1 MGFLKPYGEH
11 VYGIMRI
18 VVGFLFLCHGLG
30 KILGVLGGTAVS
42 FPGLM
47 WFAGI
52 IELVGGAMVCVGLFT
67 GWAAL
72 ICSGQMAVAYFMAHQ
87 PNALFPIQNKGE
99 LAVLYSWVFLLIAT
113 RGSGMFSLDGFL
125 GGGSSDA

>member
-1 MGFLKPYGEH
+1 MKPDPKE
-11 VYGIMRI
+11 I
-18 VVGFLFLCHGLG
+18 
-30 KILGVLGGTAVS
+30 
-42 FPGLM
+42 
-47 WFAGI
+47 AGI

-67 GWAAL
+67 GWAAF

-99 LAVLYSWVFLLIAT
+99 LAALYSLVFLLIAT

>member
-30 KILGVLGGTAVS
+30 KILGVLGGSAAALPS
-42 FPGLM
+42 LM

-67 GWAAL
+67 GWAAF

-99 LAVLYSWVFLLIAT
+99 LAALYSWVFLFIAI
-113 RGSGMFSLDGFL
+113 RGSGMFSLDSFL
-125 GGGSSDA
+125 GDGSDA

>member
-1 MGFLKPYGEH
+1 MVFLKPYGGH
-11 VYGIMRI
+11 IYGIMRI

-30 KILGVLGGTAVS
+30 KILGVLGGSAAA

-52 IELVGGAMVCVGLFT
+52 VELVGGALVCVGLFT
-67 GWAAL
+67 SWAAF

-87 PNALFPIQNKGE
+87 PNALFPIENKGE
-99 LAVLYSWVFLLIAT
+99 LAVLYSWIFLYIAA
-113 RGSGMFSLDGFL
+113 RGSGMFSIDSMT
-125 GGGSSDA
+125 GGRSD